1 MHKNKQMKKIIKLHN
16 IDGILLKAVQ
26 TCFNCNIRSGKTD
39 RLKVKVSSP
48 KRSEAARTHV
58 GTFIL

>member
-1 MHKNKQMKKIIKLHN
+1 MKNKIKLHN
-16 IDGILLKAVQ
+16 THGILLKAVQ

-48 KRSEAARTHV
+48 KRSEAAHERTRV